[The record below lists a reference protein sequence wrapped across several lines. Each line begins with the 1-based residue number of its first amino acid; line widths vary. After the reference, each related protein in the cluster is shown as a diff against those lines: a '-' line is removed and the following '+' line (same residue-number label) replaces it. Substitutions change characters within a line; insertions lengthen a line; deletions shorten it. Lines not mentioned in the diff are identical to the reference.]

1 MKNTAA
7 FALILSSVLVS
18 AGSGAAQA
26 PPTAA
31 PPLGKFVGP
40 MLYVTDM
47 QKSLGFYRDAL
58 GMQVRGRFHDPA
70 KPDISLAFGAD
81 ASQPTIM
88 LLNDKAATPR
98 KVEHPHGF
106 ERLVL
111 TIYDLD
117 AMLGRL
123 RAAGY
128 TPSSIRKVDGV
139 TIMAMVQDPDG
150 YRLELVTA
158 KLPK

>member
-1 MKNTAA
+1 MKKTVAL
-7 FALILSSVLVS
+7 ALILSSVLLS
-18 AGSGAAQA
+18 AGSASAQVA
-26 PPTAA
+26 PTAA
-31 PPLGKFVGP
+31 APLGRFVGP

-47 QKSLGFYRDAL
+47 QKSLGFYRDVL

-70 KPDISLAFGAD
+70 RPDLSLAFGAD
-81 ASQPTIM
+81 AAQPTIM

-117 AMLGRL
+117 AMLERL
-123 RAAGY
+123 RAAGF
-128 TPSSIRKVDGV
+128 TPSSVRKVDGV

>member
-1 MKNTAA
+1 MKNPAA
-7 FALILSSVLVS
+7 LALILSSVLLS
-18 AGSGAAQA
+18 AGSASAQA

-31 PPLGKFVGP
+31 PLGKFVGP

-117 AMLGRL
+117 AMLERL

-128 TPSSIRKVDGV
+128 TPSSVRNVDGV